1 MLRGGRAFY
10 GSQFEIRYEI
20 ANMVVETSF
29 TERANM
35 VQVIICFAQGVL
47 WQLILNGWRH
57 WNKSAKFSGKN
68 VGSRIR
74 RWWWGVNGWAIPT
87 AQEVSV
93 DFLNVGIPVQVPI
106 RV

>member
-1 MLRGGRAFY
+1 VDHASRSGTIQLP
-10 GSQFEIRYEI
+10 EIQSMDVFQSTI
-20 ANMVVETSF
+20 ADVE
-29 TERANM
+29 
-35 VQVIICFAQGVL
+35 QVIICFAQGVL

-68 VGSRIR
+68 VGSKIR

-93 DFLNVGIPVQVPI
+93 DFLNV
-106 RV
+106 